1 MQLAKLLKEC
11 GAIMFG
17 DFTLTSGK
25 KSKYYVDIKKA
36 STDPKILK
44 EIAKEIKNKL
54 PKETE
59 RLAGLELGAVPIVVA
74 VSLETDIPYVI
85 IRKGERTHGTG
96 KLIEGTLNER
106 DKVVLIEDVT
116 TTGGS
121 SVKSLEILRN
131 AGCKVDTV
139 ITVVDREEGARETI
153 NQKGAKLIPLLRI
166 TEIMEEK

>member
-1 MQLAKLLKEC
+1 MQLANLLKEC

-17 DFTLTSGK
+17 DYTLTSGK

>member
-1 MQLAKLLKEC
+1 MMLAKLLKEC
-11 GAIMFG
+11 GAVMFG

-36 STDPKILK
+36 STEPKILR

-54 PKETE
+54 PKGTE

-74 VSLETDIPYVI
+74 VSLETDLPYVI

-96 KLIEGTLNER
+96 KLIEGMLKEGE
-106 DKVVLIEDVT
+106 KVVLIEDVT

-121 SVKSLEILRN
+121 SIKSIEILRN
-131 AGCKVDTV
+131 AGAKVEDV
-139 ITVVDREEGARETI
+139 ITVVDREEGAKESI
-153 NQKGAKLIPLLRI
+153 NQKGGKLIPLLRI
-166 TEIMEEK
+166 SEIMEEK